1 MSVFSDRVSQ
11 LMQDKGYSNG
21 MMAVKTGLTESEIS
35 RYRNG
40 HRMPKA
46 ENLLLMAYALDVEP
60 EWLMGQ
66 EKESKK

>member
-1 MSVFSDRVSQ
+1 MSVFSERVSQ
-11 LMQDKGYSNG
+11 LMREKNYSCG

-66 EKESKK
+66 EGKKK